1 MQTVLLAVGGNSLIR
16 AGEKGTITEQL
27 ANARRTASEIVSLCA
42 AGYHIVLT
50 HGNGPQVGAS
60 LLRSER
66 GANEI
71 PGQPLDVCGAC
82 TQGEI
87 GYLLEQS
94 LETELAHAGMHIPVI
109 TVLTQS
115 IVSPDDPAMQRPEK
129 PVGPFYSKT
138 DAEIRKR
145 QFGWSIVED
154 ASRGYRRVVPSPDP
168 IEIIELEVI
177 RDLVEQNVIVIACGG
192 GGIPVIWNNGALQGV
207 EAVIDKDRASALLAS
222 QLGVDLFVISTEA
235 DFVYLDFKKP
245 SQRPL
250 TAVVAD
256 DLQRHFL
263 QGHFPAGNMG
273 PKVES
278 VLSFLRRGGKEAIIT
293 SVEHLGAAVAG
304 MAGTHVFPDQASM
317 NIALQHRAELT
328 IGGR

>member
-1 MQTVLLAVGGNSLIR
+1 MKTILVAVGGNSLIR
-16 AGEKGTITEQL
+16 AGEKGTIAEQL
-27 ANARRTASEIVSLCA
+27 ANARRTAEEIVSLCA
-42 AGYHIVLT
+42 SGYRIVLT

-66 GANEI
+66 GASEI

-94 LETELAHAGMHIPVI
+94 LETELAHSGMHIPVV
-109 TVLTQS
+109 TLLTQS
-115 IVSPDDPAMQRPEK
+115 VVSPDDPAMQQPEK
-129 PVGPFYSKT
+129 PVGPFYSKA
-138 DAEIRKR
+138 DAEARER
-145 QFGWSIVED
+145 QFGWAIVED

-177 RDLVEQNVIVIACGG
+177 RDLVEHNVIVIACGG
-192 GGIPVIWNNGALQGV
+192 GGIPVIWKDGALQGV
-207 EAVIDKDRASALLAS
+207 EAVIDKDRASALLAA
-222 QLGVDLFVISTEA
+222 QLGVNLFVISTEA

-250 TAVVAD
+250 TAVIAD
-256 DLQRHFL
+256 DLRRYFL
-263 QGHFPAGNMG
+263 QGHFPPGNMG

-278 VLSFLRRGGKEAIIT
+278 VLRFLRRGGKEAIIT
-293 SVEHLGAAVAG
+293 SVEHLGESVAG
-304 MAGTHVFPDQASM
+304 MAGTHIFPDEVSMKLAS
-317 NIALQHRAELT
+317 QHRAEVPV
-328 IGGR
+328 GGR